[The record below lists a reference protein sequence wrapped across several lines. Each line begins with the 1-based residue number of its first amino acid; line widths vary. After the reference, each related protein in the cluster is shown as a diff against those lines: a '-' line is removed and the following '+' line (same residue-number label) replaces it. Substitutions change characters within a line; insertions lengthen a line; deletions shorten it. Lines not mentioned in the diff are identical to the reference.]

1 MNILGFLSVI
11 VVCITCCIITVL
23 ICKLGI
29 KIHRKYEDV
38 GYEADQHVDAV
49 LKEVTNPQPTEEDV
63 TKLEEEINKDRVAKS
78 SMDAVIRS
86 CNELMGI
93 DIEEV
98 NNEGK

>member
-11 VVCITCCIITVL
+11 VICITCCIITVL

-29 KIHRKYEDV
+29 KIHRKYEDI
-38 GYEADQHVDAV
+38 GYGADKHVDAV
-49 LKEVTNPQPTEEDV
+49 LNEVTNPQTTEEDI

-78 SMDAVIRS
+78 SMDAVIKS

-93 DIEEV
+93 GIEEV

>member
-11 VVCITCCIITVL
+11 VICITCCIITVL

-38 GYEADQHVDAV
+38 GYGADKHVDAV
-49 LKEVTNPQPTEEDV
+49 LNEVTNPQTTEEDT
-63 TKLEEEINKDRVAKS
+63 TKLEEEINKDRVAKN
-78 SMDAVIRS
+78 SMDAVIKS

-98 NNEGK
+98 NDEGK

>member
-38 GYEADQHVDAV
+38 GYGADQHVDAV
-49 LKEVTNPQPTEEDV
+49 LNEVTNPQTTKEDV

-78 SMDAVIRS
+78 SMDAVIKS
-86 CNELMGI
+86 CNALMGI
-93 DIEEV
+93 EIEEV
-98 NNEGK
+98 NDEGK

>member
-11 VVCITCCIITVL
+11 VICITCCIITVL

-38 GYEADQHVDAV
+38 GYGADKHVDAV
-49 LKEVTNPQPTEEDV
+49 LNEVTNSQTTEEDI
-63 TKLEEEINKDRVAKS
+63 TKLEEEINKDRVAKN

>member
-11 VVCITCCIITVL
+11 IVCITCCIITVL

-38 GYEADQHVDAV
+38 GYGADKHVDAV
-49 LKEVTNPQPTEEDV
+49 LNELVTPQNTEEDI
-63 TKLEEEINKDRVAKS
+63 TKLEEEINKDRVTKS
-78 SMDAVIRS
+78 SMDAVIKS
-86 CNELMGI
+86 CNVLMGI

-98 NNEGK
+98 NDEGK